1 MKNQPLVSVIL
12 PTYNRER
19 YIKRAIKSILSQTYQ
34 NFELIIVDDSSTDKT
49 PELVSGFSK
58 KDSRIRVVT
67 NKINL
72 GLVKTLNRGIRNAR
86 GKYIARLDDDDN
98 WCDSKKLQKQV
109 DFLEKNIEYALVGGG
124 AIEVDKRGKEIMRYL
139 LLENDEDIRK
149 AILVDNAFAHVTVL
163 FRKDIWEKVKGYD
176 EKFDG
181 LEDRDLWLKI
191 GKLSKF
197 YNFQE
202 FFACYVGHDH
212 KNPSYLIK
220 NYGKT
225 GQLKL
230 NIKLRKKYSDDYV
243 GYRKALLFC
252 WANYFYSFLP
262 FRQKLRPFG
271 LKLRKIIFGPS
282 VFK

>member
-1 MKNQPLVSVIL
+1 MKNQPLVSVII

-19 YIKRAIKSILSQTYQ
+19 YIKRAIKSVLAQTYK
-34 NFELIIVDDSSTDKT
+34 NFELIIIDDSSTDKT

-58 KDSRIRVVT
+58 KDFRIRIIT
-67 NKINL
+67 NKVNL
-72 GLVKTLNRGIRNAR
+72 RLAKTLNRGIRNAR
-86 GKYIARLDDDDN
+86 GKYIARLDDDDS

-124 AIEVDKRGKEIMRYL
+124 IIEVDKRGKEIMRYL

-149 AILVDNAFAHVTVL
+149 VILVDNAFVHATVL
-163 FRKDIWEKVKGYD
+163 FRKDIWEKVGCYD
-176 EKFDG
+176 EEFDG

-202 FFACYVGHDH
+202 FFACYIGHDY
-212 KNPSYLIK
+212 KNPSYLAK
-220 NYGKT
+220 NYKRIE
-225 GQLKL
+225 QLKL
-230 NIKLRKKYSDDYV
+230 NIKLRKKYRNDYV
-243 GYRKALLFC
+243 GYRKALLLC
-252 WANYFYSFLP
+252 WVSYFYSFLP
-262 FRQKLRPFG
+262 LRQKIHPFG
-271 LKLRKIIFGPS
+271 LKLKKMIFGQS